1 MVYVIWNDDKNN
13 DTKNN
18 EPNVEIFLTWREA
31 ERFCNE
37 NNLDIEILVLKWI
50 YNESKI
56 LNMLKGKI
64 CQKKLR
70 HLKMLL
76 MKL

>member
-18 EPNVEIFLTWREA
+18 EPNVEIFLTWGEA

-37 NNLDIEILVLKWI
+37 NNLDIENTCSEMDL
-50 YNESKI
+50 
-56 LNMLKGKI
+56 
-64 CQKKLR
+64 
-70 HLKMLL
+70 
-76 MKL
+76 